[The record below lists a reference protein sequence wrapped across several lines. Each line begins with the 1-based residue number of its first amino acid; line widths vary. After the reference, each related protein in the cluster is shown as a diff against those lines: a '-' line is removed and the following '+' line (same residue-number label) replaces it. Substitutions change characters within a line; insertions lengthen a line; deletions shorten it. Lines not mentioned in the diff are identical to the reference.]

1 MNETIIPIKAM
12 ISSVEV
18 NDKPIDGPN
27 HTRDGN
33 CFKAWF
39 NARSNPRLSICA
51 KARTGSIPS
60 SP

>member
-18 NDKPIDGPN
+18 NDNPIDGPN
-27 HTRDGN
+27 HTSDGN
-33 CFKAWF
+33 CLKAWF
-39 NARSNPRLSICA
+39 IARSIPRLSTWA